1 MMDVSFY
8 PMGTGVVCGTTMRGV
23 SGSHAGPYEGLSV
36 SGYTGDEEVHV
47 RRSLERLA
55 ECLGVRPEDVI
66 MPRQTHST
74 AVRRVGHGVGQEELY
89 GVDGLVTTEPG
100 IVIGVN
106 TADCLPV
113 LLADSRARVVA
124 AVHAGW
130 RGAVAGIVMNAVDE
144 MVSAGASREDIR
156 VYIGPSIHSCCFEV
170 GEEVAR
176 EFPKRFVIRAGGA
189 KPHVDLQGFVTWQLT
204 ENGVKPENIED
215 SDECTRCRPELYF
228 SARALGINSG
238 RNFSFIG
245 LRLPRG

>member
-1 MMDVSFY
+1 MMDVKFY
-8 PMGTGVVCGTTMRGV
+8 PMGAGVVCGTTMRGV
-23 SGSHAGPYEGLSV
+23 SGPDAGAYEGMSV
-36 SGYTGDEEVHV
+36 CGYTGDSQEHV
-47 RRSLERLA
+47 RSSLERLA
-55 ECLGVRPEDVI
+55 GCLGMRPEDVI

-74 AVRRVGHGVGQEELY
+74 MVRRVGHGVSQENLY
-89 GVDGLVTTEPG
+89 GVDGLVSTESG

-130 RGAVAGIVMNAVDE
+130 RGAVAGIVMKAVDE
-144 MVSAGASREDIR
+144 MTENGASAENIR
-156 VYIGPSIHSCCFEV
+156 AYIGPSIHSCCFEV
-170 GEEVAR
+170 GQEVAR
-176 EFPKRFVIRAGGA
+176 EFPERFVVRTTES

-204 ENGVKPENIED
+204 EKGVPAENIED
-215 SDECTRCRPELYF
+215 SGECTRCRPERYF

-245 LRLPRG
+245 LR

>member
-1 MMDVSFY
+1 MMDVKFY
-8 PMGTGVVCGTTMRGV
+8 PMGAGVVCGTTMRGV

-36 SGYTGDEEVHV
+36 CGYTGDEEVHV
-47 RRSLERLA
+47 RASLESLARL
-55 ECLGVRPEDVI
+55 LGVRPEDIV
-66 MPRQTHST
+66 MPRQTHSAT
-74 AVRRVGHGVGQEELY
+74 VRRIGRWISQGELY

-100 IVIGVN
+100 IVIGMN
-106 TADCLPV
+106 TADCVPV

-130 RGAVAGIVMNAVDE
+130 RGAVAGIVMKAVDE
-144 MVSAGASREDIR
+144 MTEAGASAENIR
-156 VYIGPSIHSCCFEV
+156 AYIGPSIHSCCFEV
-170 GEEVAR
+170 GQEVAR

-204 ENGVKPENIED
+204 QKGVPAENIED
-215 SDECTRCRPELYF
+215 SGECTRCRPERYF

-245 LRLPRG
+245 LR